1 MYIVS
6 LRPKCTLLYQLLKN
20 VNLDVY
26 YFLNLDVLLK
36 PSMEELY
43 QTELRKKKQN
53 IIEVY
58 WVCGLGRHGGY
69 SREIRHRAWQMKTGS
84 W

>member
-1 MYIVS
+1 MKIDIIDVS

-20 VNLDVY
+20 VYLDVY

-43 QTELRKKKQN
+43 QTELRK
-53 IIEVY
+53 
-58 WVCGLGRHGGY
+58 
-69 SREIRHRAWQMKTGS
+69 RELERVLLSFLAT
-84 W
+84 